1 MTGSVSNEQ
10 DVEFGACDDDEEY
23 PDDDDSDLPDIPF
36 DNARLAT
43 VGGAAGLTVENLS
56 KKQNAAILANM
67 AQSGWL
73 EAHGYPGLF
82 DGSYGPS
89 EEALA
94 AATSPVNA
102 LFYFMTPRLWE
113 NMATASEDYFA
124 EKMDARV
131 TDQYNK
137 KVQRERKKPGFQRQT
152 REAIQAKMEQ
162 SPPTTGRDVCVFI
175 GLLIARAIA
184 PNKEKLQHHWET
196 TDEGT
201 IPRGCFGRFMTR
213 DRFAHIAQNLHF
225 SSNRDPRAVVD
236 RAWKLRPVIDAL
248 QKTFLAG
255 YKPPPIMAFDEAVL
269 PSRSSFNRM
278 RVYMKDKPHKYGT
291 KLFMLCCSFETYLG
305 KAGTVNGVSLRD
317 ERTGPVAVVRNLR
330 AAFGDEQPNTMRLI
344 VMDRFYTSIPLALEL
359 LTMGYYSVGTVM
371 TDRKGLVVPDKNK
384 KKKEQS
390 RPTGIDRG
398 TYTVA
403 DSSLVPGVT
412 TTKCGLEEEVA
423 YPRIVKDYQTYMGG
437 VDVHDQL
444 RLQRYSL
451 QLAVRFQKYYKSL
464 FLDFVDL
471 ALVNAFIILNHART
485 AANKSRLSHITFLKQ
500 LHLELCQIGDSDW
513 EDLLGSPG
521 QTQHGG
527 QHETQAEGCKVC
539 SLLKDKATGGDTS
552 FQCST
557 CTLTKKN
564 EKTGEITKTPVYLCN
579 KVKHS
584 YNCQARTCFEIW
596 HLCWNDGAN
605 KPSRGKRKLRVR
617 VTDGGEVFD
626 NEGTPRLVPM

>member
-1 MTGSVSNEQ
+1 MQ
-10 DVEFGACDDDEEY
+10 DDF
-23 PDDDDSDLPDIPF
+23 
-36 DNARLAT
+36 
-43 VGGAAGLTVENLS
+43 
-56 KKQNAAILANM
+56 
-67 AQSGWL
+67 
-73 EAHGYPGLF
+73 PGLF
-82 DGSYGPS
+82 DSSYGPS

-113 NMATASEDYFA
+113 NIATASEDYFA

-137 KVQRERKKPGFQRQT
+137 QVQRERKKPGFQRHT
-152 REAIQAKMEQ
+152 REAIQAKKEQ
-162 SPPTTGRDVCVFI
+162 SPPITGRDECVFI

-196 TDEGT
+196 TDEGA

-213 DRFAHIAQNLHF
+213 DRFAHIARNLHF

-236 RAWKLRPVIDAL
+236 P
-248 QKTFLAG
+248 
-255 YKPPPIMAFDEAVL
+255 FDEAML

-291 KLFMLCCSFETYLG
+291 KLFMLCCSYPAYCIRFEAYLG

-317 ERTGPVAVVRNLR
+317 ERTGHVAVVRNLR

-359 LTMGYYSVGTVM
+359 LTMGYYSVVTVM
-371 TDRKGLVVPDKNK
+371 TGRKGLAAQVVPDKNKKKKEGRKGLAAQVVPEKNK

-398 TYTVA
+398 TY
-403 DSSLVPGVT
+403 
-412 TTKCGLEEEVA
+412 
-423 YPRIVKDYQTYMGG
+423 
-437 VDVHDQL
+437 
-444 RLQRYSL
+444 SL
-451 QLAVRFQKYYKSL
+451 QLAVRFLKYYTSL
-464 FLDFVDL
+464 FLVFVDL
-471 ALVNAFIILNHART
+471 VLVNAFIILNHART
-485 AANKSRLSHITFLKQ
+485 ATNKSRLSHITFLKQ
-500 LHLELCQIGDSDW
+500 LHLELCQISDSDW

-521 QTQHGG
+521 PTFNRPGNVYADQGAQR
-527 QHETQAEGCKVC
+527 ACKVC
-539 SLLKDKATGGDTS
+539 SLLKDKVTGGDTS

-584 YNCQARTCFEIW
+584 YNGQARTCFKIW
-596 HLCWNDGAN
+596 HLCWKDGAN
-605 KPSRGKRKLRVR
+605 KPSREKTKLRVR
-617 VTDGGEVFD
+617 VTDGGEVSD
-626 NEGTPRLVPM
+626 NEGTPQRRRVADDASNQ